1 MGVRGGRFLVNGKPV
16 LIKGVNRHEHS
27 PDTGR
32 YVERSW
38 MVRDV
43 ELMKLLLS
51 KGADPKINTVLNV
64 SPLHVAAGI
73 GWVEGITYE
82 WSPKQTAEAVKML
95 IGLGLGFIGSAFL
108 KPVEHAGDA
117 TAPGMHHGSRLMPA
131 LLGVFFIILGISI
144 VWAPQNFWPYIG
156 AGFLILLG
164 IWFIARSFGR
174 A

>member
-1 MGVRGGRFLVNGKPV
+1 MTTEEKEFPARRQRGLLVP
-16 LIKGVNRHEHS
+16 
-27 PDTGR
+27 
-32 YVERSW
+32 
-38 MVRDV
+38 
-43 ELMKLLLS
+43 
-51 KGADPKINTVLNV
+51 
-64 SPLHVAAGI
+64 AGL
-73 GWVEGITYE
+73 
-82 WSPKQTAEAVKML
+82 L
-95 IGLGLGFIGSAFL
+95 IGLGIGLITGYPAPGLMIGLGFGFIGSAFL
-108 KPVEHAGDA
+108 KPVEHAAGDA